1 MENLTDI
8 LKKEEM
14 EKWAK
19 KKEDK
24 KKENETGA
32 LMGFLLKN
40 VQKMEEA
47 KAAAI
52 SEEGVD

>member
-1 MENLTDI
+1 
-8 LKKEEM
+8 M
-14 EKWAK
+14 EKRAK

-24 KKENETGA
+24 KKENETNA

-47 KAAAI
+47 KAAAV

>member
-1 MENLTDI
+1 
-8 LKKEEM
+8 M
-14 EKWAK
+14 EKRAK
-19 KKEDK
+19 KKEEK
-24 KKENETGA
+24 KKESETNA

-47 KAAAI
+47 KAAAV